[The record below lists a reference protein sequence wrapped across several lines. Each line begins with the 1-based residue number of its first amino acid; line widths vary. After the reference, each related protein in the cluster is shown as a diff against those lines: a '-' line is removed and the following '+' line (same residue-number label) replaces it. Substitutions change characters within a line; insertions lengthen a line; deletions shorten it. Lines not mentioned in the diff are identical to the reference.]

1 MAIINKL
8 RLRQYLDLNYNV
20 LFSGRH
26 GVGKTEV
33 IKTTFEE
40 AGLRWKYFSAATLD
54 PWVDFVGVPK
64 VIDDGIHPP
73 HLDLVKPLFIVN
85 DNVDAFFFR

>member
-1 MAIINKL
+1 MAIINKN
-8 RLRQYLDLNYNV
+8 RLRQYLDLKYNV

-26 GVGKTEV
+26 GVGKTET
-33 IKTTFEE
+33 IKSVFEE

-64 VIDDGIHPP
+64 VVDSDRGQ
-73 HLDLVKPLFIVN
+73 HLDLIKPLFIAN
-85 DNVDAFFFR
+85 DEVDAFFFR